1 MLEGKTALV
10 TGSGRGIGRVM
21 VESFVQNGADVIAHA
36 RRDTAEFRDWCATL
50 TARYG
55 VSVIPVFFDL
65 TDSVTMKAA
74 VRALITAKVPVNV
87 LVNNAGM
94 AHGGLFQM
102 TSLDKIREVFEV
114 NLFAHMELTQQLL
127 RYIIK
132 CGGGSII
139 NMGSVLG
146 QDLPAGSCAYGVSK
160 AALMAFTQTL
170 AAECGPLGVRVN
182 ALAPGLTK
190 TDMAGQ
196 MEAKAEQTMLNQCAM
211 KRLALPEEIAN
222 AAVFLAS
229 DKASFINGQ
238 IVRVDGGKA

>member
-94 AHGGLFQM
+94 AHGGLFQKWP
-102 TSLDKIREVFEV
+102 LFEIKPRRIGMRR
-114 NLFAHMELTQQLL
+114 NETQALSK
-127 RYIIK
+127 R
-132 CGGGSII
+132 
-139 NMGSVLG
+139 
-146 QDLPAGSCAYGVSK
+146 LPATACGKQRFSAAHKKNSICVCVFGIPSLAQGLSC
-160 AALMAFTQTL
+160 
-170 AAECGPLGVRVN
+170 
-182 ALAPGLTK
+182 PG
-190 TDMAGQ
+190 
-196 MEAKAEQTMLNQCAM
+196 N
-211 KRLALPEEIAN
+211 RFP
-222 AAVFLAS
+222 FSLAS
-229 DKASFINGQ
+229 
-238 IVRVDGGKA
+238 